1 MKPSRPTSSE
11 VARWIAGHFAAHPRA
26 ADTAQG
32 IRRWWLV
39 PRHGEVELECVQQA
53 LAELEKEGVV
63 SSHSIG
69 GQVVWRLA
77 AQAGQGDGSGG
88 EA

>member
-1 MKPSRPTSSE
+1 MTSSRPTSSE

-26 ADTAQG
+26 ADTAPG
-32 IRRWWLV
+32 IRRWWLA
-39 PRHGEVELECVQQA
+39 PTHGEVDLELVEQA

-69 GQVVWRLA
+69 GQVIYRLA
-77 AQAGQGDGSGG
+77 AQGGQGGGTNG